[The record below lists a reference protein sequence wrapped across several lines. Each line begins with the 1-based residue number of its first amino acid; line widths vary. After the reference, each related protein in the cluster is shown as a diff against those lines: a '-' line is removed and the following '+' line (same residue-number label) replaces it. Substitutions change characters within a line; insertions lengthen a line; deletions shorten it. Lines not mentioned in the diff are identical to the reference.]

1 MVNAITPLFRVL
13 NIFRIMIKNGG
24 NVNKNNGKRSIAT
37 KELTKLK
44 ILKRNRSRKMQL
56 KKYIL
61 IHIQL
66 LTGFLIIPLTSLY
79 DEYIDRPKLSEQKK
93 NPVEGIVSP
102 PTKMGSEQ

>member
-1 MVNAITPLFRVL
+1 MAE
-13 NIFRIMIKNGG
+13 MW
-24 NVNKNNGKRSIAT
+24 T
-37 KELTKLK
+37 KTTEKDRLLQKKLTKLK
-44 ILKRNRSRKMQL
+44 ILKPNRSRKMQL